1 MFKDT
6 KKEMER
12 LEAELLAQEEPE
24 EELEEE
30 EDWEEDEDA
39 LLRDDDDIGEDT
51 VYRNFSNHYR
61 AYNSDRADWDPEEL
75 SEELNRPKKSGVW
88 GLCAV
93 VLLLVAGI
101 FLLLAW
107 WLLQRN
113 GGFL

>member
-1 MFKDT
+1 MFKDA
-6 KKEMER
+6 KKELER
-12 LEAELLAQEEPE
+12 LEAELLAQEEAE
-24 EELEEE
+24 EELEAEE
-30 EDWEEDEDA
+30 S
-39 LLRDDDDIGEDT
+39 LPDDGEDSPEL
-51 VYRNFSNHYR
+51 YRNFSNHYR
-61 AYNSDRADWDPEEL
+61 AYNADRTDWDPEEL

-107 WLLQRN
+107 WLLRRN

>member
-6 KKEMER
+6 KKALER
-12 LEAELLAQEEPE
+12 LEAELLAQEEEYE
-24 EELEEE
+24 EEYEEE
-30 EDWEEDEDA
+30 EEWEEDEDPS
-39 LLRDDDDIGEDT
+39 EDEEEPT
-51 VYRNFSNHYR
+51 ELYRNFSNRYR
-61 AYNSDRADWDPEEL
+61 AYNTDRTDWDPEDLGEAL
-75 SEELNRPKKSGVW
+75 ESRPKSGIW

-107 WLLQRN
+107 LVQRN